1 MDNQNQV
8 VSYEEKVV
16 SYLKEKGLH
25 ISFAES
31 CTGGLATANLVS
43 VSGSSAVLNES
54 YVTYANESKI
64 KLLGVDGETIKE
76 FGVVSEEVA
85 REMAQGVAK
94 ASGAEVGVGI
104 TGIAGPDGG
113 TPEKPV
119 GTVCFGFFINGRLD
133 SKTVNFGSIG
143 RNEVRQEASR
153 YIFRALDYLLK
164 EEEEN
169 N

>member
-1 MDNQNQV
+1 MANPSYITDV
-8 VSYEEKVV
+8 VSC
-16 SYLKEKGLH
+16 LKEKGLH
-25 ISFAES
+25 ISLAES

-64 KLLGVDGETIKE
+64 KLLGVSSKTIQE

-85 REMAQGVAK
+85 RQMAQGVART
-94 ASGAEVGVGI
+94 SGAEVGVGI

-119 GTVCFGFFINGRLD
+119 GTVCFGFFINGEIF
-133 SKTVNFGSIG
+133 SKTAHLSGDRTKIRESAAEYVF
-143 RNEVRQEASR
+143 EAL
-153 YIFRALDYLLK
+153 YELLK
-164 EEEEN
+164 
-169 N
+169 